1 MNMRDIQAKY
11 GLSKNDFWQLK
22 RGLKSIWILTHDAVE
37 KIGSQEGVK
46 ILSPTWLAKG
56 EGSTERWALEVRGY
70 IESPP
75 STGGSQ
81 GNPISPP
88 LGRGGGRPP
97 DSEMLWT
104 TGEADTKNCKT
115 DYPVAICEKR
125 AKDRLILKLIRAYEE
140 GIYSESEAEV
150 FKRPNGNS

>member
-1 MNMRDIQAKY
+1 MNMREIQAKY
-11 GLSKNDFWQLK
+11 SLNKNDFWQLK
-22 RGLKSIWILTHDAVE
+22 RGMKSIWIMTHDAVE
-37 KIGSQEGVK
+37 KIGSIEGVK

-70 IESPP
+70 I
-75 STGGSQ
+75 GQ
-81 GNPISPP
+81 
-88 LGRGGGRPP
+88 RPP
-97 DSEMLWT
+97 DDEMLWT